1 MYIWNLWRLIYLTEK
16 KKMSNYTRNFV
27 IIYIIKS
34 AQLRKELYKI
44 NNRYE
49 FIEYLFHAF
58 ISITKLDVNTK
69 KQFYL
74 KKIASFIA
82 TFIAWKN
89 CKKNTYARLEYYI
102 NEKIRKSMLN
112 ILINYFNS
120 ILVIISSQFDTT
132 NCAQRWTVNRSVRVP
147 N

>member
-1 MYIWNLWRLIYLTEK
+1 
-16 KKMSNYTRNFV
+16 MSNYTRNFV

-69 KQFYL
+69 KQIYF

-82 TFIAWKN
+82 TFIAWEK
-89 CKKNTYARLEYYI
+89 LQ
-102 NEKIRKSMLN
+102 EKIRTR
-112 ILINYFNS
+112 
-120 ILVIISSQFDTT
+120 D
-132 NCAQRWTVNRSVRVP
+132 
-147 N
+147 